1 MPSTGAGRHTMKHDI
16 ILPVG
21 GNQVVHDESQFSGTA
36 FSVSYPETVQD
47 VSEIVR
53 TCAQSGESI
62 TVHGS
67 LTALNGA
74 GVPLYGHCMD
84 MQRLAQVTYNGQDQT
99 VWAQAGAS
107 FQAIEQTVRRESHMT
122 REFPASPT
130 EKTATLGGGLSF
142 CTAGLR
148 SFRYGSVS
156 DYVLELEYC
165 DPKGEIRRLSKGQD
179 GFDLFLGTEGM
190 CGVITGA
197 RLSTVPL
204 LPHVWGLV
212 FFFDNDD
219 TAMDFAARAE
229 TLDCVSVL
237 EYLDHACFGLV
248 EEFRASLSAVS
259 GLPAAPAHD
268 AAIYLELESSQEKEI
283 EQAAEE
289 LLCAAEELGA
299 DPDKT
304 WSASGNEVE
313 QFRALHH
320 AITECINMKIAAYH
334 AEDSRVK
341 RLAYPIRLT
350 RADRKATM
358 KHYRTI
364 LSQTGLDYLIFGH
377 LCCRQVLTLNILSK
391 NAQDY
396 LRGKTQFTAWCTQD
410 KQRGSYSMHR
420 CGVGK
425 LYRSLFCSTAP
436 LDVLNK
442 RIKSKQ
448 RFDPDNRFNPG
459 NMFTDTTL

>member
-1 MPSTGAGRHTMKHDI
+1 MKHDI

-36 FSVSYPETVQD
+36 FSVSYPETLQD
-47 VSEIVR
+47 VSDIVR

-84 MQRLAQVTYNGQDQT
+84 MQRLSQVTYDPQDQT

-107 FQAIEQTVRRESHMT
+107 FQSIEQTVRRESHMT

-142 CTAGLR
+142 HTAGLR
-148 SFRYGSVS
+148 SFRYGSVA
-156 DYVLELEYC
+156 DHVLELEYC
-165 DPKGEIRRLSKGQD
+165 NNKGEIRRLARGQD
-179 GFDLFLGTEGM
+179 GFDLFLGSEGM

-204 LPHVWGLV
+204 LPHVWGLI

-219 TAMDFAARAE
+219 TAMDFASRAE
-229 TLDCVSVL
+229 GLDCVSVL
-237 EYLDHACFGLV
+237 EYMDSACFRLAD
-248 EEFRASLSAVS
+248 EYRDSLSALS
-259 GLPAAPAHD
+259 GLPSAPDHH
-268 AAIYLELESSQEKEI
+268 AAIYLELESDQEESI

-304 WSASGNEVE
+304 WSASGDEVE
-313 QFRALHH
+313 QFRGLHH
-320 AITECINMKIAAYH
+320 AITECVNMKIAQYH

-350 RADRKATM
+350 GEGRKAALQY
-358 KHYRTI
+358 YRHA
-364 LSQTGLDYLIFGH
+364 LADSGLDYLIFGH
-377 LCCRQVLTLNILSK
+377 LCCRQVLTLNILSRS
-391 NAQDY
+391 AQDY
-396 LRGKTQFTAWCTQD
+396 LRGKDLFTAWCAQD
-410 KQRGSYSMHR
+410 KKEGRYSMHR

-448 RFDPDNRFNPG
+448 RFDPENRFNPG
-459 NMFTDTTL
+459 NMFTQTTL